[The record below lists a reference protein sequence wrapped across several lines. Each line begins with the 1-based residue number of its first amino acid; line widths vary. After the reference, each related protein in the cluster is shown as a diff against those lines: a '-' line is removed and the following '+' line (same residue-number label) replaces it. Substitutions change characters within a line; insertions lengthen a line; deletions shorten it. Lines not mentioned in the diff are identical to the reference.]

1 MSETLASP
9 GSSTSS
15 FETAPHARRGE
26 PPQDEVYAVNQPSR
40 LTLRSDPQGR
50 VSKGEAASCI
60 GKSDPADRLHRT
72 ALAIGLVF
80 ALAGAGLLG
89 TGLYI
94 HAKAWAAQVLIGQA
108 WAARQAGAPAPRPW
122 PWADTVPLARLM
134 VPRLDV
140 DQMVLSGASG
150 RTLAFGPARI
160 DGTALPGAP
169 GVSVLSGHRDT
180 HFAFLR
186 DLRPDD
192 VLTIETADGRLHRFR
207 VTQAEIVDRDAATL
221 PGETQDGGAWLVL
234 ATCWPF
240 DAIDPGTPWRYLV
253 VARAG

>member
-1 MSETLASP
+1 MREGDRGRGQAGPHESATKADARTLHA
-9 GSSTSS
+9 
-15 FETAPHARRGE
+15 APARRAPSPC
-26 PPQDEVYAVNQPSR
+26 PPPATGGGTR
-40 LTLRSDPQGR
+40 
-50 VSKGEAASCI
+50 KC
-60 GKSDPADRLHRT
+60 DPAYRLHRT
-72 ALAIGLVF
+72 ALAIALVF

-89 TGLYI
+89 KGLYV

-108 WAARQAGAPAPRPW
+108 WAARQAGDAAARPW
-122 PWADTVPLARLM
+122 PWADTYPLAKLS
-134 VPRLDV
+134 VPRLGIER
-140 DQMVLSGASG
+140 MVLSGASG

-160 DGTALPGAP
+160 DGTALPGEA

-186 DLRPDD
+186 DLRRDD
-192 VLTIETADGRLHRFR
+192 ALAVETADGQVHRFR
-207 VTQAEIVDRDAATL
+207 VTQTEIVHRDAATL

-253 VARAG
+253 AARQD